1 MQITKKILFAF
12 IFQVALSQVYA
23 QQPGMPFI
31 RNFSPQEYKTS
42 PQNWAIVQDQR
53 GLMYFGNNDGILVF
67 DGASWRLIKQP
78 GVSALAVDSTGRIFV
93 GFDNDIGYL
102 QPEIKGSYQYYSLKS
117 KIPENQREVNLCY
130 SVFALDNKIIY
141 QSSDKV
147 FIYEN
152 NRIKVLTNKEGF
164 YWSFAANKNFY
175 VTIKN
180 KGLFYLKNDSLVL
193 APGGELFAK
202 ESIAAIMPYQKSELM
217 IATYRKGIFIY
228 SPGPQT
234 KLYKPDGFSEVDN
247 FIFNNDAGC
256 GIKLS
261 NGDYAIGTQQGG
273 IIVFTIKGKIK
284 NIYNKSTGLQDNSVY
299 WLYSDTNQQLW
310 AALDN
315 GVSLIQ
321 NNLSFTQYTDK
332 NGLNGSTMCLAFYR
346 NNFYVGTSLYLYV
359 QDQNGNF
366 EPIEGTESQNFH
378 LYEANGSLLLANLSG
393 IYEIKGKKAIP
404 LTNTPGTS
412 ALALCSLSEQPRYLI
427 AGATNGLYLL
437 EYINQ
442 SWKHKNKIKG
452 YTKSSYKLASDKD
465 GNIWAST
472 FLDLFK
478 LKLNTALDSVISYQQ
493 CTQEMGLPSNYAM
506 AFTLNSG
513 QVVFCTEKGVYNYLN
528 NKNRFEPNPDFR
540 MLTGKV
546 VQFIE
551 DKNGDIWFEQLVENG
566 NSEKGVLKYEDGQYT
581 YYTTPFLKFK
591 DITGGDS
598 PYNICLAPDGSVIFG
613 TGIGLLQYNPSVETN
628 FNKPF
633 NTLIRKV
640 YSNDSLLFGGE
651 ELSYPYTLK
660 TDGDI
665 ISYSQNHMIFHF
677 SATFYEDSEKNLYS
691 YRLIGSDKNWSAW
704 TNDDKKEYTNLPEG
718 RYIFQVK
725 SKNQYQIIGSTASY
739 SFSILPPWYRT
750 GWALVLYFILFILTL
765 ILIMKLYTR
774 RLGRQKE
781 NLEKIV
787 AERTAQVLEQQ
798 KEILEN
804 NEKLTKTNNQLNK
817 SNKEIN
823 QTNEKLRTT
832 LDLVNAQKEQIEVAH
847 KQITHQNKE
856 LNQYRSHLE
865 QLVEERTK
873 ELLFAKNKAEESDRL
888 KTAFLQNMSHEI
900 RTPMNGILG
909 FLELLREPDLDDI
922 NKNNYIDIINH
933 SGQRLLTTINDIIE
947 LSRIESNQLTVHY
960 SQVDIKEMMDYQF
973 NFFKRQAQE
982 KGLLLKLSENIKDKQ
997 ATVESDRQILDSILI
1012 NLINNAIKFTNK
1024 GTVEF
1029 GNFLENDSIIF
1040 FVKDTGIGIP
1050 ADRLEAIFER
1060 FVQADMKNT
1069 RTHEGSGLGLSIVKG
1084 YLDILNGTIWV
1095 ESEPGKGSTFYFS
1108 VPYKPVNKKMLNVID
1123 RKEPEHISKQKI
1135 TILVVEDDENSYL
1148 YIKSILKNI
1157 AADLLHVS
1165 NGNDAVRLVK
1175 ENPNVALILMDL
1187 KMPELNGFDA
1197 TIKIREFNSTI
1208 PIIAQTAYAFS
1219 EDRDEAYKAGCNDYI
1234 TKPINS
1240 KELIQLIKKYIQ

>member
-1 MQITKKILFAF
+1 
-12 IFQVALSQVYA
+12 
-23 QQPGMPFI
+23 
-31 RNFSPQEYKTS
+31 
-42 PQNWAIVQDQR
+42 
-53 GLMYFGNNDGILVF
+53 
-67 DGASWRLIKQP
+67 
-78 GVSALAVDSTGRIFV
+78 
-93 GFDNDIGYL
+93 
-102 QPEIKGSYQYYSLKS
+102 
-117 KIPENQREVNLCY
+117 
-130 SVFALDNKIIY
+130 
-141 QSSDKV
+141 
-147 FIYEN
+147 
-152 NRIKVLTNKEGF
+152 
-164 YWSFAANKNFY
+164 
-175 VTIKN
+175 
-180 KGLFYLKNDSLVL
+180 
-193 APGGELFAK
+193 
-202 ESIAAIMPYQKSELM
+202 
-217 IATYRKGIFIY
+217 
-228 SPGPQT
+228 
-234 KLYKPDGFSEVDN
+234 
-247 FIFNNDAGC
+247 
-256 GIKLS
+256 
-261 NGDYAIGTQQGG
+261 
-273 IIVFTIKGKIK
+273 
-284 NIYNKSTGLQDNSVY
+284 
-299 WLYSDTNQQLW
+299 
-310 AALDN
+310 
-315 GVSLIQ
+315 
-321 NNLSFTQYTDK
+321 
-332 NGLNGSTMCLAFYR
+332 
-346 NNFYVGTSLYLYV
+346 
-359 QDQNGNF
+359 
-366 EPIEGTESQNFH
+366 
-378 LYEANGSLLLANLSG
+378 
-393 IYEIKGKKAIP
+393 
-404 LTNTPGTS
+404 
-412 ALALCSLSEQPRYLI
+412 
-427 AGATNGLYLL
+427 
-437 EYINQ
+437 
-442 SWKHKNKIKG
+442 
-452 YTKSSYKLASDKD
+452 
-465 GNIWAST
+465 
-472 FLDLFK
+472 
-478 LKLNTALDSVISYQQ
+478 
-493 CTQEMGLPSNYAM
+493 
-506 AFTLNSG
+506 
-513 QVVFCTEKGVYNYLN
+513 
-528 NKNRFEPNPDFR
+528 
-540 MLTGKV
+540 
-546 VQFIE
+546 
-551 DKNGDIWFEQLVENG
+551 
-566 NSEKGVLKYEDGQYT
+566 
-581 YYTTPFLKFK
+581 
-591 DITGGDS
+591 
-598 PYNICLAPDGSVIFG
+598 
-613 TGIGLLQYNPSVETN
+613 
-628 FNKPF
+628 
-633 NTLIRKV
+633 
-640 YSNDSLLFGGE
+640 
-651 ELSYPYTLK
+651 
-660 TDGDI
+660 
-665 ISYSQNHMIFHF
+665 
-677 SATFYEDSEKNLYS
+677 
-691 YRLIGSDKNWSAW
+691 
-704 TNDDKKEYTNLPEG
+704 
-718 RYIFQVK
+718 
-725 SKNQYQIIGSTASY
+725 
-739 SFSILPPWYRT
+739 
-750 GWALVLYFILFILTL
+750 
-765 ILIMKLYTR
+765 
-774 RLGRQKE
+774 
-781 NLEKIV
+781 
-787 AERTAQVLEQQ
+787 VLEQQ

-1029 GNFLENDSIIF
+1029 GNYLEHDSIIF